1 MVSSMVKEPEDL
13 IDRDLL
19 NLLGF
24 IKKQILPKDEEI
36 NSKIFELGEITRYK
50 TLIFDLDET
59 LIHS

>member
-36 NSKIFELGEITRYK
+36 NSKIFELGEIT
-50 TLIFDLDET
+50 
-59 LIHS
+59 